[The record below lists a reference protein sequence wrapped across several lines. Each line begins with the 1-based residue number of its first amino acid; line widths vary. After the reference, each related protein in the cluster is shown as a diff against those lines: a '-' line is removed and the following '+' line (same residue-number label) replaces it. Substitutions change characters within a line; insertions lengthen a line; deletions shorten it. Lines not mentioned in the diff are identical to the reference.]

1 MLQAR
6 FAEAVAGV
14 DELGSDFFA
23 ARAFLRHFELNDLAS
38 LTLLA
43 ILFAY
48 SQVGPYSLASL
59 TQSRARFLEGIPLQA
74 LPTSLHTV
82 NAQAFLVQV
91 HVACF
96 LAATADVLT
105 VAPNRLTFLTL
116 RMPAHLIVPLR
127 LLAAHFT
134 PVGKYIDSQ
143 TSSQLLLLW
152 QLHLF

>member
-1 MLQAR
+1 MLQAG

-74 LPTSLHTV
+74 LLSLHTV

-96 LAATADVLT
+96 LAATTDVLT

-116 RMPAHLIVPLR
+116 RMPAHFVIPLR
-127 LLAAHFT
+127 LLAAHFA
-134 PVGKYIDSQ
+134 PIREHVDSQ